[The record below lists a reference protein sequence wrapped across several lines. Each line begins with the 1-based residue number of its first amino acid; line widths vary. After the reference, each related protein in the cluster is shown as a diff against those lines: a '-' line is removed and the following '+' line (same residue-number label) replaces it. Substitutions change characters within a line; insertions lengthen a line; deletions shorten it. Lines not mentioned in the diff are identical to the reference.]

1 MNIDNVNNI
10 DPKRGIGR
18 NQQADRT
25 RAERAGRT
33 ESGKEQ
39 KAVPVK
45 PETDAVI
52 KSSGTR
58 YIQELTAAAE
68 RMEEEPRPE
77 VVDRARER
85 IESGKY
91 NTPETMKQIASS
103 LLNID
108 ILTD

>member
-10 DPKRGIGR
+10 DPKRGIDR
-18 NQQADRT
+18 NQQAERT
-25 RAERAGRT
+25 RPERAGRA

-45 PETDAVI
+45 PETDTVT
-52 KSSGTR
+52 KSTESR
-58 YIQELTAAAE
+58 YIQELAAAAE

-77 VVDRARER
+77 AVDRARER
-85 IESGKY
+85 MQAGEY
-91 NTPETMKQIASS
+91 NTPEKMKQIAAS